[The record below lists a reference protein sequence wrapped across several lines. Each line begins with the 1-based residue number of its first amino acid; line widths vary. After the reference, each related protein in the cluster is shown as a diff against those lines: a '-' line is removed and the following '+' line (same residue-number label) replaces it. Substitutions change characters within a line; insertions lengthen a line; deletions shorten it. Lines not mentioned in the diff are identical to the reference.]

1 MHCNVVLGPLCH
13 LARSRALQ
21 RRLALEQSRVVLR
34 LYPAQQWTVH
44 VEICDDGVEGG
55 LKHLESGAARG
66 AGIIPWHLDLDAL
79 EEDWFHRLL
88 SPGGQQPRSL
98 SVSGARRLAE
108 QLRAAVAR
116 RHDIALSAVGVSQ
129 ACPFDLH
136 ALVPVPSE
144 VLRRGPDDPAA
155 HAWLWEHWGTTEA
168 LRHVTETLGDG
179 DPGPTR
185 QVVIAFW
192 SADWT
197 PWRALTRLG
206 VLWPSLRFDVRP
218 SYGTQ

>member
-1 MHCNVVLGPLCH
+1 VSAAEAEAATLPMRLPHPDWLHHRLTISGPAADLW
-13 LARSRALQ
+13 AFRA
-21 RRLALEQSRVVLR
+21 
-34 LYPAQQWTVH
+34 
-44 VEICDDGVEGG
+44 
-55 LKHLESGAARG
+55 AARG

-88 SPGGQQPRSL
+88 SPAGQQPRSL

-136 ALVPVPSE
+136 ALVPVPAE
-144 VLRRGPDDPAA
+144 VLRLGPDDPAA
-155 HAWLWEHWGTTEA
+155 QAWLWEHWGTTEA
-168 LRHVTETLGDG
+168 LRQVTEALSDS
-179 DPGPTR
+179 DSGPTG

-197 PWRALTRLG
+197 PWRALARLG
-206 VLWPSLRFDVRP
+206 VLWPSLRFDTRP
-218 SYGTQ
+218 SYASP